1 LSALGAL
8 AEDVMGRALADL
20 DEKAIRALHDGLATI
35 KANLKNEL
43 NSGA

>member
-1 LSALGAL
+1 
-8 AEDVMGRALADL
+8 MGRALAGL
-20 DEKAIRALHDGLATI
+20 DEPQIRAMQDGLKTI